1 MLNRWP
7 PLLWPTISLASLLI
21 LMGLGGKWNPDT
33 FFPGAALALI
43 AFGIAVYL
51 AVTPKAPGPV
61 PSWFKWGMLA
71 LAGWYLINALAA
83 LTVGPAYVIAALGA
97 GLIPMTA
104 FALVVA
110 TARRKTAPEESD
122 ATDVSA
128 ATGDP
133 YPGVG
138 MDEETPLGD
147 TPEHSEA
154 PEGKPPEHQRFSR
167 REQPTR
173 SRSRR

>member
-7 PLLWPTISLASLLI
+7 PILWPTISLASLLI

-51 AVTPKAPGPV
+51 AASPKGPGPV
-61 PSWFKWGMLA
+61 PSWFKWGMLG
-71 LAGWYLINALAA
+71 LAGWYVLNALAA
-83 LTVGPAYVIAALGA
+83 LAVGPTYVLAALGA

-104 FALVVA
+104 FALTVA
-110 TARRKTAPEESD
+110 TARRKTRGEQGD
-122 ATDVSA
+122 AADVSG

-138 MDEETPLGD
+138 MDDETPLGD

-154 PEGKPPEHQRFSR
+154 PEGKPAHQRRFSR
-167 REQPTR
+167 EEQPTR